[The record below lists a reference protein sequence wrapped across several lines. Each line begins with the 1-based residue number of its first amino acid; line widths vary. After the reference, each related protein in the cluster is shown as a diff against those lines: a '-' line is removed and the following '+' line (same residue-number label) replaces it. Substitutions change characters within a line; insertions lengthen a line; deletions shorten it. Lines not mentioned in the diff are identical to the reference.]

1 MGEFAV
7 FSEPV
12 AMGLLARGFKLR
24 GMTEKAWMFDDSVLL
39 RRAVEELTID
49 LQ

>member
-24 GMTEKAWMFDDSVLL
+24 GMSDKAWFFDDSVSLQ
-39 RRAVEELTID
+39 RAVEELTAD